1 MFLLSMKQYKIFIII
16 ASVLMVLTTC
26 VISKEVTIK
35 YFFAGIYYGNNNG
48 QSDIIFSR
56 NSGFYNEEFWLHIY
70 APTDEIYYTLDGSD
84 PDINSLKYEKPM
96 IIKDATGN
104 SNVYSMRT
112 DVTTRFSEEISEEYI
127 DLSNEP
133 NYAIPQN
140 LVDKCNVLKVV
151 YYDKS
156 GNRSEITERIYFVGF
171 NEKEGYE
178 NINIISVTT
187 DPDNLFDY
195 ENGIYVT
202 GARFDSYCEE
212 GIPEDELDSWEHWNA
227 NYRQKGKKWEK
238 ESSIQV
244 FNTEKKLVLSQNVGL
259 RIQGGASRGYY
270 PKSLN
275 IFARNEYGDT
285 RLNYDFWGT
294 GYTPKRVTLTCGGND
309 YYTKVRDRLGC
320 ELSENTNIATMHY
333 EPYVLFL
340 NGEYWG
346 FFYLTEKYDA
356 QYVEYYYGVDRGQND
371 ENIVMIKNGKIE
383 VGADEDRKY
392 LYETM
397 VNFIEDYD
405 MSVEKNYQKACE
417 LIDIESFIDYF
428 AIESYIARIGDWP
441 ESNYALW
448 RSKNI
453 SDKPYEDGKWRW
465 MLFDVNSKS
474 MKSGYYDF
482 DYIEENREESKMF
495 DSLCENDE
503 FKRKFSERIIE
514 LSNTI
519 FEKEVV
525 NQKIDEYVQL
535 MDEPIKKHFQR
546 FFCTDNEL
554 FHVGI
559 EEIRFF
565 FNEREPYIA
574 ETIEYHFGKEFLG
587 EMAQ

>member
-1 MFLLSMKQYKIFIII
+1 MKRYKIFMMI
-16 ASVLMVLTTC
+16 ASVIVVLATC
-26 VISKEVTIK
+26 VVSKEVTIK
-35 YFFAGIYYGNNNG
+35 YFFASIYYGKDNS

-56 NSGFYNEEFWLHIY
+56 NSGFYEEEFELYIY

-96 IIKDATGN
+96 IIKDATIN
-104 SNVYSMRT
+104 SNIHSMRV
-112 DVTTRFSEEISEEYI
+112 DVTTRFSEEINEEYV
-127 DLSNEP
+127 DLSDEP
-133 NYAIPQN
+133 DYMVSENP
-140 LVDKCNVLKVV
+140 VDKCNVLKVV
-151 YYDKS
+151 YYDKY
-156 GNRSEITERIYFVGF
+156 GNRSKIAEQIYFVGF
-171 NEKEGYE
+171 DEKEGYE

-187 DPDNLFDY
+187 EPDNLFDY

-202 GARFDSYCEE
+202 GERFDLYREE
-212 GIPEDELDSWEHWNA
+212 GIPEDELGAWAHWKA
-227 NYRQKGKKWEK
+227 NYRQKGKKWER
-238 ESSIQV
+238 ESSIQI
-244 FNTEKKLVLSQNVGL
+244 FDIERNLVLSQNVGL
-259 RIQGGASRGYY
+259 RIQGGASRAYY

-275 IFARNEYGDT
+275 FFARDEYGDN

-294 GYTPKRVTLTCGGND
+294 GYTPKRITLTCGGND
-309 YYTKVRDRLGC
+309 YYTKIRDRLAC
-320 ELSENTNIATMHY
+320 ELSEDTNIATMHY

-356 QYVEYYYGVDRGQND
+356 QYVEYYYGVERGEND
-371 ENIVMIKNGKIE
+371 ENIIMIKNGAIE
-383 VGADEDRKY
+383 VGTEDDKN
-392 LYETM
+392 LYDAM
-397 VNFIEDYD
+397 VYYIESHD
-405 MSVEKNYQKACE
+405 MSIEENYRKACE

-535 MDEPIKKHFQR
+535 MDEPMKKHFQR

-587 EMAQ
+587 EMVQ